1 MKRIC
6 TLLVAAAFVASA
18 PSPSDAKNPKGCKH
32 TNVRPANPRGSIL
45 IQPTTTSAA
54 AGTPAPGDAGVPV
67 MVFGNPQ
74 PAAGGSAVTGTV
86 VPSITSEAGPKT
98 GSAKPRR
105 KTRKSGRSAATDPAS
120 LLGVAAIAASSS
132 C

>member
-45 IQPTTTSAA
+45 IHL
-54 AGTPAPGDAGVPV
+54 
-67 MVFGNPQ
+67 
-74 PAAGGSAVTGTV
+74 
-86 VPSITSEAGPKT
+86 
-98 GSAKPRR
+98 RR
-105 KTRKSGRSAATDPAS
+105 LRPLLARQRQATQAYR
-120 LLGVAAIAASSS
+120 
-132 C
+132 